1 MVPGSTITATM
12 VDSITDLTWQD
23 DYALAVSVGRDERK
37 VVLSDGRS
45 MPLATFLAPNSLV
58 TLRWLAFSPSGKL
71 SALRGVSADGKAAV
85 YLKGVAD
92 PFGVGFALEGSNCD
106 YLKWGT
112 DSQAVCGT
120 YLDSTSSDVQLEH
133 IYDAPSQTDWSLP
146 ELVVKD
152 SIWAISPSGDQILT
166 LRPEQD
172 GANLY
177 TKQAEQSQ
185 VVFPWIGDFADLS
198 SGTTQMRWEPSGIWI
213 ANCSYDR
220 IQIRGPLV
228 AGEENPLSA
237 THLGIK
243 LPPIDLDPGSCNL
256 LWADTEFQSFAI
268 VRATLRPKGAEN
280 EHLTRYLWEC
290 YVYDTATGSTQS
302 WAMPEGIFIGRVY
315 ASPDGSLW
323 AWEAYVDQETRV
335 VVFDRTMGRLI
346 QLNDFTG
353 IIGWV
358 RVP

>member
-23 DYALAVSVGRDERK
+23 DYALAVSVRRDERT
-37 VVLSDGRS
+37 VVLSDGRTQ
-45 MPLATFLAPNSLV
+45 PLATFLAPNSLV
-58 TLRWLAFSPSGKL
+58 ALRWLAFSPSGKL
-71 SALRGVSADGKAAV
+71 SALRGVNADGKAAV

-92 PFGVGFALEGSNCD
+92 PFGVGFALEDSNCD

-120 YLDSTSSDVQLEH
+120 YLDSTSADVQLEH
-133 IYDAPSQTDWSLP
+133 IYDALSQTDWTLP

-152 SIWAISPSGDQILT
+152 SIWALSPSGDQILT

-177 TKQAEQSQ
+177 TKQTKQSQ
-185 VVFPWIGDFADLS
+185 VAFPWIGDFADLS
-198 SGTTQMRWEPSGIWI
+198 SRTTQMRWEPSGIWI

-228 AGEENPLSA
+228 AGEDNLSFD
-237 THLGIK
+237 THLDIK
-243 LPPIDLDPGSCNL
+243 LPTIDQDPGSCEF
-256 LWADTEFQSFAI
+256 LWADAAFRSFAI
-268 VRATLRPKGAEN
+268 VRATLQPGGLDSNHSIDFR
-280 EHLTRYLWEC
+280 WEI
-290 YVYDTATGSTQS
+290 YVFDTVTGSTQS
-302 WAMPEGIFIGRVY
+302 WAMPEGIFIGRVS

-323 AWEAYVDQETRV
+323 AWQAYVGEERQV
-335 VVFDRTMGRLI
+335 IVFDRKTGRLA
-346 QLNDFTG
+346 QLADFTEVL
-353 IIGWV
+353 GWV